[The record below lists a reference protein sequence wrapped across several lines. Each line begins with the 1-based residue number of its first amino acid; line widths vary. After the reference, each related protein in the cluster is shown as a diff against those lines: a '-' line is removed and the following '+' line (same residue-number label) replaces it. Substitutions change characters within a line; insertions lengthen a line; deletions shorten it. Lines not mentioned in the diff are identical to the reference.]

1 MPDSF
6 RLFAVLVLLL
16 AAVARAEET
25 PVTVESD
32 AVERETITYD
42 PADPPKPIK
51 DRRAVRMIAFTQC
64 DSSFRA
70 KIDFE
75 EVSRDPWVLRA
86 KAVHVRARMKITIY
100 LPPSPKREVVVH
112 EDAHAK
118 VGEYWFTAAAE
129 DVKAFAAREI
139 VGKDFTGDSYDAAA
153 RQARDK
159 IHRDYMARYGKQ
171 MDQFHLDFD
180 KLTRSGANK
189 KITADA
195 AADKVI
201 EQHRRK
207 AARK

>member
-1 MPDSF
+1 MAFSL
-6 RLFAVLVLLL
+6 RLLASLILL
-16 AAVARAEET
+16 AASSAFSDV
-25 PVTVESD
+25 VTVES
-32 AVERETITYD
+32 APVERETLTYD

-64 DSSFRA
+64 DSTFRA
-70 KIDFE
+70 QIDFE
-75 EVSRDPWVLRA
+75 EISREPWVLKA
-86 KAVHVRARMKITIY
+86 KAVRVRARMKITIY
-100 LPPSPKREVVVH
+100 LPPNPKREVVVH

-118 VGEYWFTAAAE
+118 LGEYWFAAAAE
-129 DVKAFAAREI
+129 DVERFAQDEI
-139 VGKDFTGDSYDAAA
+139 IGRDFTGDSYDAAA

-195 AADKVI
+195 AAERVI

-207 AARK
+207 TARK